1 MHRMVWS
8 GLTLLVLS
16 GCTLF
21 QGADTDADGSRVM
34 AITKPRVTY
43 GAVPPV
49 TQVSGGDRTF
59 LIEPAQPTISGMSGS
74 RPMVIPAMLENTR
87 WEMRMVSGTAVV
99 SALKGKEPFVKF
111 QQGRLE
117 GFSGCNLF
125 NGRYKRD
132 INNLIRVLE
141 VRGSVL
147 KCDGM
152 EVQEKA
158 LVKSLMQVRTWAL
171 TPQQSLQFKDAAGGV
186 LAVFEAVYPKP

>member
-1 MHRMVWS
+1 MHWKVWS
-8 GLTLLVLS
+8 GLVMLALS
-16 GCTLF
+16 GCSMF
-21 QGADTDADGSRVM
+21 QGSGADGAGSRVM
-34 AITKPRVTY
+34 TITKPMVTY
-43 GAVPPV
+43 GAMPPV
-49 TQVSGGDRTF
+49 TQVSGGDRSF
-59 LIEPAQPTISGMSGS
+59 VIESGQPTISGMSGS

-99 SALKGKEPFVKF
+99 SSLKGKEPFVKF

-147 KCDGM
+147 KCEGM

-158 LVKSLMQVRTWAL
+158 LVKSLMHVRTWAL

-186 LAVFEAVYPKP
+186 LAVFEAVYPKQ